1 MAARERALRILSND
15 DKAAADEDI
24 EISEDVRKKYG
35 QKLVIYGSTQTH
47 SIGAKVR
54 QPMPHPIA
62 ADSYPLFQGCYSFG
76 PSFPSGAS
84 DCRRPVCSQRRC
96 SASSN

>member
-1 MAARERALRILSND
+1 MVARERALRILSKD
-15 DKAAADEDI
+15 DKTGADDDI
-24 EISEDVRKKYG
+24 ELSEDVRKKYG

-54 QPMPHPIA
+54 QLVPRPIA
-62 ADSYPLFQGCYSFG
+62 ADNYPLFQGCCSFG

-84 DCRRPVCSQRRC
+84 DCRRPVCSDRRC